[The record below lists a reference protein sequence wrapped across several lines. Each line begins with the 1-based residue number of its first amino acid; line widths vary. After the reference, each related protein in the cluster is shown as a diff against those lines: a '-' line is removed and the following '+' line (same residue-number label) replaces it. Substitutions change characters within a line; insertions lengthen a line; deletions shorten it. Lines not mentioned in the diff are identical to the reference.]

1 MPRSATD
8 RPPKKLSPE
17 NRWYES
23 GIEDQRA
30 EAANFRE
37 DTKRLKHERVERE
50 TNARARRTWDL
61 FGPVDDDMF
70 HEMVENVSDWYA
82 ESVKPIVFRIHSPG
96 GDVFAGLAIYD
107 FIVSLQGA
115 VPVTTIGLGSVASMA
130 SVLLQAGGQRLLAPH
145 AQVLIHESRIFQED
159 QPVLEK
165 LTDMKDRVALELRLE
180 EQMLGI
186 LAARS
191 TLSRDEVAARFYRK
205 DWWLTADEAVE
216 FGFADYVLGVRE

>member
-1 MPRSATD
+1 MPRKATD

-37 DTKRLKHERVERE
+37 ETKRLKYDRMERE
-50 TNARARRTWDL
+50 TDARARRTWDL

-96 GDVFAGLAIYD
+96 GDAFAGLAIYD
-107 FIVSLQGA
+107 FIVSLQGTT
-115 VPVTTIGLGSVASMA
+115 PVTTIGLGSVASMA
-130 SVLLQAGGQRLLAPH
+130 SVLLQAGEQRLLTPH
-145 AQVLIHESRIFQED
+145 AQVLIHESRFFQED

-165 LTDMKDRVALELRLE
+165 VTDMKDRMVLELRME
-180 EQMLGI
+180 GQMLDI

-191 TLSRDEVAARFYRK
+191 TLEKDEVAARFYRK

-216 FGFADYVLGVRE
+216 YGFADFVVGGTA